1 MVAKEKTT
9 MTENYLLEDGV
20 EVISYEIEV
29 LMDDLDAKT
38 RTWEE
43 FPLDEQ
49 VNIELEMSQ
58 AKIDSVLGAGEEMI
72 ANKDFG
78 LKDEPVIREQI
89 QYARERRSYNRMW
102 GEAYQLFRQAEWDEL
117 RLKWQIIRENFEEK
131 ERKYNEAV

>member
-1 MVAKEKTT
+1 
-9 MTENYLLEDGV
+9 
-20 EVISYEIEV
+20 
-29 LMDDLDAKT
+29 MDDLDAKT

-43 FPLDEQ
+43 FPTDEQ

-58 AKIDSVLGAGEEMI
+58 AKIDAVLGAGESMI
-72 ANKDFG
+72 SNKDFG
-78 LKDEPVIREQI
+78 IKDEPVIREWV

-102 GEAYQLFRQAEWDEL
+102 GEAYTLFRQAEWDEL